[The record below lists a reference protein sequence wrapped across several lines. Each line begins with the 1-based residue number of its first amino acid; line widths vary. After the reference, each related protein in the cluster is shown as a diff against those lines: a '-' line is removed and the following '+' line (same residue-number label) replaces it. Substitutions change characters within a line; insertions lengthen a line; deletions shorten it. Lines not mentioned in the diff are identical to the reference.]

1 MKTPSAHAV
10 APTRPAAA
18 SRPPRERTDAEL
30 LADCQAGTV
39 ERAFEEIVARHGPM
53 VFRTCLRL
61 LGNVHEAEDAAQAAF
76 IVLARKPQAVRSALP
91 VWLHW
96 VARNTA
102 YKVIRA
108 RTRRTRHEQE
118 AAKTMTRIDT
128 AAGSALL
135 REELDLALG
144 RLPDPLRQAVIL
156 RYLEGRSQE
165 EAARLAGCPQG
176 TLARRSMEGLER
188 LRALLRR
195 RGLALSA
202 VALAGLLTQ
211 EATAATPL
219 MPLLLLK
226 LAAARTGPTA
236 TAVLWAD
243 SVLQT
248 MYWAKLKLLGF
259 AVATVLTLALTG
271 TVAVKLAGLEGA
283 TRIERLT
290 ARPASGLVPPAS
302 PFRLHIA
309 PKADEKNFCPA
320 DAVVY
325 SPDGQTL
332 AAGRC
337 DGTVRLW
344 DASTGQQ
351 KASLRGHVSR
361 TRAVAFSPDGKT
373 LASSSFDGILKL
385 WDPIT
390 QRETASVKAHPQMI
404 WSLGFAPDGKTLAT
418 AAWDGTVKLWD
429 TAPLRERTVL
439 KGHVGRVNTIAFA
452 PRGPALLASGGGD
465 GTVKLWNPTTGK
477 VKTTLAEGLGEV
489 SSVALTADGR
499 FLAAASLTSDIR
511 IWEIATGR
519 ERQRLAKTGAT
530 ALAFSPDGSTL
541 AAAALDN
548 TTTLWDW
555 QSGKTGSSIASCGG
569 WSAAFS
575 PQGNALAVAGSGHV
589 RVLDPAALAAEASST
604 TNR

>member
-1 MKTPSAHAV
+1 MKTPSAHAL

-18 SRPPRERTDAEL
+18 SRPPRDRTDAEL
-30 LADCQAGTV
+30 LADCQAGIA
-39 ERAFEEIVARHGPM
+39 ERAFEEIVTRHGPL
-53 VFRTCLRL
+53 VFRTCLRM

-76 IVLARKPQAVRSALP
+76 VVLARKPHAVRSALP

-128 AAGSALL
+128 AAGTALL

-156 RYLEGRSQE
+156 RYLEGRTQE

-188 LRALLRR
+188 LRALLRK
-195 RGLALSA
+195 RGLALGS
-202 VALAGLLTQ
+202 VALAGLLAQ

-226 LAAARTGPTA
+226 LAAARTAPNA
-236 TAVLWAD
+236 SAVVWAD

-248 MYWAKLKLLGF
+248 MYWAKLKSLGF

-283 TRIERLT
+283 ARIEGPT

-302 PFRLHIA
+302 PFRLHIV

-320 DAVVY
+320 DVVVFA
-325 SPDGQTL
+325 PDGQTL

-344 DASTGQQ
+344 DANTGQQ

-385 WDPIT
+385 WNPTT
-390 QRETASVKAHPQMI
+390 QREAASIKAHSQMI
-404 WSLGFAPDGKTLAT
+404 WSLAFASDGKTLAT
-418 AAWDGTVKLWD
+418 AAWDGTIKLWD

-439 KGHVGRVNTIAFA
+439 KGHAGRVNAVAFA
-452 PRGPALLASGGGD
+452 PRAPGLLASGGGD
-465 GTVKLWNPTTGK
+465 GTVKLWNLTAAT
-477 VKTTLAEGLGEV
+477 VKLTLAEGMGEV
-489 SSVALTADGR
+489 SSVAFTADGR
-499 FLAAASLTSDIR
+499 FLAAASLMNDIR
-511 IWEIATGR
+511 IWEIETGR
-519 ERQRLAKTGAT
+519 ERQRLGKSGAT
-530 ALAFSPDGSTL
+530 ALAFSPGGATL

-555 QSGKTGSSIASCGG
+555 HSGKTGGSVAPCGG
-569 WSAAFS
+569 WSATFS
-575 PQGNALAVAGSGHV
+575 PKGNALAVAGFGHV
-589 RVLDPAALAAEASST
+589 RVLDPAVVSASTSSI